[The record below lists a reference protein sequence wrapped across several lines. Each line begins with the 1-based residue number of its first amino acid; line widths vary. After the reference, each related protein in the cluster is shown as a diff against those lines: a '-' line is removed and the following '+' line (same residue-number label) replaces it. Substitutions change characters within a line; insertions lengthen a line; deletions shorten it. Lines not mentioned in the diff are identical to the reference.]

1 MRYILE
7 LVLLVGFLL
16 SFCYGCTD
24 KDIALPS
31 LVPEPISYEKL
42 SDNLVDI
49 SRKGIDISIDMSME
63 AEAFQITILK
73 KSISIVVADSM
84 GIRYA
89 TQTLRQLKD
98 YSNSGIVPELKI
110 FDQPKFHYR
119 GMHLDVARHIFDVAD
134 IKKYV
139 DMLAY
144 YKFNYFHWH
153 LTEDQ
158 GWRIEIKKYPK
169 LQSISAYR
177 DSTLVG
183 HYSDVP
189 PQYDGK
195 RYGGF
200 YTQEEVKEIV
210 DYAQSYG
217 IVVIP
222 EIEMPGHSLAA
233 LAAYPELGCVDTEYR
248 TATKWGVF
256 SDIYCPTEQTFS
268 FLEDVIDEVV
278 SLFPSKYIHIG
289 GDEAPKDAWKKSRF
303 CQDLISV
310 KELKDEHGLQSYFIS
325 RMERYI
331 NGKGKQIIGWDE
343 ILEGGLAENATVMSW
358 RGIKGGIKAAESG
371 HNVIMTPTSHCYFD
385 YYQSVNDTEPLAIG
399 GYLPLQKVYEW
410 DPIPD
415 ELDEA
420 YHKYILGGQ
429 GNVWTEYMPTF
440 DQVEYMAYSRMIA
453 LSETLWRGNDNKL
466 EYSDFLKRYTDH
478 VNHWEKSGVNIA
490 NHTLDLN
497 YIIAKSDNGK
507 LFIKLKDRI
516 ANATIKVTSPRE
528 TRLLGVEE
536 TKYQIDGS
544 GKYTFTASNGGR
556 EGRPSIVDVKWH
568 KAMGCE
574 IALKNEPNQAYPG
587 YGALSLIN
595 GIRGSQEKYSGN
607 EWLGFSGESMDAT
620 LNFDSTIDIES
631 IQVSTFNSP
640 GQWIYPPKSI
650 DVWVKT
656 ITKDEFEKVDI
667 QEKLDNVKHKIHSQ
681 ELMLNKKDVVAIRVL
696 AMDHGVIAEGN
707 QGAGNRAW
715 LFIDEIVVR

>member
-16 SFCYGCTD
+16 SFCYGCTE

-49 SRKGIDISIDMSME
+49 SRKGIDISIDTSME

-84 GIRYA
+84 GVRYA

-98 YSNSGIVPELKI
+98 YSHSGIVPELKI

-343 ILEGGLAENATVMSW
+343 ILE
-358 RGIKGGIKAAESG
+358 
-371 HNVIMTPTSHCYFD
+371 
-385 YYQSVNDTEPLAIG
+385 
-399 GYLPLQKVYEW
+399 
-410 DPIPD
+410 
-415 ELDEA
+415 
-420 YHKYILGGQ
+420 
-429 GNVWTEYMPTF
+429 
-440 DQVEYMAYSRMIA
+440 
-453 LSETLWRGNDNKL
+453 
-466 EYSDFLKRYTDH
+466 
-478 VNHWEKSGVNIA
+478 
-490 NHTLDLN
+490 
-497 YIIAKSDNGK
+497 
-507 LFIKLKDRI
+507 
-516 ANATIKVTSPRE
+516 
-528 TRLLGVEE
+528 
-536 TKYQIDGS
+536 
-544 GKYTFTASNGGR
+544 
-556 EGRPSIVDVKWH
+556 
-568 KAMGCE
+568 
-574 IALKNEPNQAYPG
+574 
-587 YGALSLIN
+587 
-595 GIRGSQEKYSGN
+595 
-607 EWLGFSGESMDAT
+607 
-620 LNFDSTIDIES
+620 
-631 IQVSTFNSP
+631 
-640 GQWIYPPKSI
+640 
-650 DVWVKT
+650 
-656 ITKDEFEKVDI
+656 
-667 QEKLDNVKHKIHSQ
+667 
-681 ELMLNKKDVVAIRVL
+681 
-696 AMDHGVIAEGN
+696 
-707 QGAGNRAW
+707 
-715 LFIDEIVVR
+715 